1 MKKLLLTTALVLG
14 LASCETE
21 GTRVD
26 DYRDK
31 EYLPVEYIEHFKYK
45 GHDYILFKTV
55 ETKSAAGGVVHDPDC
70 KCKTNKE
77 EESWE
82 EN

>member
-1 MKKLLLTTALVLG
+1 MKKLLLTTALILG

-31 EYLPVEYIEHFKYK
+31 ENLPVKHIKHFEYK
-45 GHDYILFKTV
+45 GHDYIFFKDGV
-55 ETKSAAGGVVHDPDC
+55 ADFAIGGVVHDPDC
-70 KCKTNKE
+70 KCKANKE
-77 EESWE
+77 EQL
-82 EN
+82 

>member
-14 LASCETE
+14 LASCATE

-31 EYLPVEYIEHFKYK
+31 ENLPVKYIKHFEYK
-45 GHDYILFKTV
+45 GHDYIFFKTV
-55 ETKSAAGGVVHDPDC
+55 EGTASFGGVVHDPDC
-70 KCKTNKE
+70 RCKANKE
-77 EESWE
+77 EQP
-82 EN
+82 